1 MIRILITIVL
11 ILPLAYAK
19 KQLSPLPLP
28 TQEVINLEPTPCD
41 ATCLQSLLEEGKS
54 FSLLARYAA
63 TNDMPD
69 MDYQVSVL
77 RNQMRITFIPND
89 SSLEKAMQMR
99 LAVIMPKKIIG
110 RYALSTSRSILSYL
124 LTRGRNFEVE
134 IFDTGDEAIP
144 SLESAIRSI
153 KEKGYGNVLALLTSQ
168 GASNLATF
176 CHSLNVFIPTIN
188 QIETQRKNPN
198 IVLGGIDYKAQL
210 ETLMYYAN
218 DSLSVFYDDSKVG
231 QNLNQYV
238 SESQKE
244 IAMMSPVKSTEKYA
258 FQNLIKRNKKRI
270 SESSV
275 VLNTPIIKSSLLM
288 SQLTYYKVEPHA
300 ILSTQ
305 INYSPTLLTLTQERD
320 RDNMFIANSISNS
333 NDILDENNQLL
344 GSNIRYDWINYASS
358 IGTEYFFAQ
367 NFPSS
372 SRYFEEKIVDNQVE
386 YNINIIMPVDDQ
398 FMTVGE

>member
-1 MIRILITIVL
+1 MIRILIVL
-11 ILPLAYAK
+11 TLIFHLAHAK
-19 KQLSPLPLP
+19 KKLSPIPAP
-28 TQEVINLEPTPCD
+28 IQEIINLDPTPCD
-41 ATCLQSLLEEGKS
+41 ARCLQTLLEEGKS
-54 FSLLARYAA
+54 FSLLARYNAEV
-63 TNDMPD
+63 DVPD
-69 MDYQVSVL
+69 MDYQIGVL
-77 RNQMRITFIPND
+77 RNKMGIAFIPLD
-89 SSLEKAMQMR
+89 SSVEKALQMR

-124 LTRGRNFEVE
+124 LTRGRNFELE
-134 IFDTGDEAIP
+134 IFDTGDESVS
-144 SLESAIRSI
+144 SLQSAVQTI
-153 KEKGYGNVLALLTSQ
+153 KEKGYHSVLALLTSE
-168 GASNLATF
+168 GASNLAGF
-176 CHSLNVFIPTIN
+176 CKTLNVFIPTIN
-188 QIETQRKNPN
+188 QIETQENNPN
-198 IVLGGIDYKAQL
+198 IVFGGIDYKAQL

-231 QNLNQYV
+231 QNLNQYL
-238 SESQKE
+238 SENGKN
-244 IAMMSPVKSTEKYA
+244 IAMMSPVKSTQKYA

-288 SQLTYYKVEPHA
+288 SQLTYHKVEPHA

-320 RDNMFIANSISNS
+320 RDNMFIANSISHS

-358 IGTEYFFAQ
+358 IGTEYFFAL

-372 SRYFEEKIVDNQVE
+372 SHYFGEQIVGNQVD
-386 YNINIIMPVDDQ
+386 YNINVIMPVDDQ